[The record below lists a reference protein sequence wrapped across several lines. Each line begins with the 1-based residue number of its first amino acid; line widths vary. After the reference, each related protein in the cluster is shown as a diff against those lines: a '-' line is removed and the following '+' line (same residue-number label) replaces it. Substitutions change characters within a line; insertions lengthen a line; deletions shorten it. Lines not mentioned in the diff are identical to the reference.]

1 MSTFGFKTFPGG
13 VCACARARVCVLAHL
28 CTRTS
33 LLVCAK
39 DKGGTRP
46 DPFGLPQPGTDLPRD
61 RKPFK
66 SSRIRLQSGPGEGYA
81 HADAP
86 TCAPATERLNV
97 VDFSGESL
105 GTSPMPRPSP
115 AEAPRGRPLTG
126 GGSYYQPESSLAPSG
141 VRGRGQTGPPRGQR
155 EPSLPGHFRTPR
167 HVAPA
172 ACGELAGCPAPLA
185 GVREPAESGAC
196 RGDMCRGD
204 MAAPGDAA
212 RSTPRVCFSRRM
224 PGVVCSRRNANYS
237 SRP

>member
-66 SSRIRLQSGPGEGYA
+66 SSRIRFQSGPGEGYA

-105 GTSPMPRPSP
+105 GTSPMPRPCP
-115 AEAPRGRPLTG
+115 AEAPRGHPLTG

-141 VRGRGQTGPPRGQR
+141 VRGRGHGRAAAGTARAFAPRSLSHAASRSSCGVPASWLGVPPRLQG
-155 EPSLPGHFRTPR
+155 
-167 HVAPA
+167 
-172 ACGELAGCPAPLA
+172 
-185 GVREPAESGAC
+185 
-196 RGDMCRGD
+196 
-204 MAAPGDAA
+204 
-212 RSTPRVCFSRRM
+212 
-224 PGVVCSRRNANYS
+224 
-237 SRP
+237 